1 MEASGVVSVE
11 TRKVGPCLGS
21 WSCLLILTCRCVW
34 GGGGGGV
41 PLINSHSQDPKTGCS
56 PLLALLTP
64 TSGRPE
70 AVLLLLH
77 YLDFVSYG
85 LDSVVLN
92 LRCIKE
98 SLWRFTNKTNQAK
111 QHEISLEI
119 LTQLFQGSVW
129 APFSFAKLLRMMPI
143 NGRC

>member
-1 MEASGVVSVE
+1 MSGELELS
-11 TRKVGPCLGS
+11 PLS
-21 WSCLLILTCRCVW
+21 HLQML
-34 GGGGGGV
+34 GGGTGI
-41 PLINSHSQDPKTGCS
+41 PLINSLSQDPKTGCS
-56 PLLALLTP
+56 PLLALLAP
-64 TSGRPE
+64 TSGQPE

-77 YLDFVSYG
+77 YLDFVSYS

-92 LRCIKE
+92 PHCIKE

-129 APFSFAKLLRMMPI
+129 APFSFPKLLKVMPI